1 MTVPGGIYYYLISQD
16 GQMIYHPRR
25 ADIDRGYFSEN
36 CEMTSQLEDGTYEL
50 SLNGRPGN
58 VVVSS
63 VAYTGWKMIGVI
75 PESVQTA
82 SINQFRYY
90 IIYSHSDFDDDALV
104 GKQDHIKKD
113 FASNPAAE

>member
-1 MTVPGGIYYYLISQD
+1 
-16 GQMIYHPRR
+16 MIYHPRR

-63 VAYTGWKMIGVI
+63 VAYTGWELGGGV
-75 PESVQTA
+75 PGRGHLLQYQPVPVL
-82 SINQFRYY
+82 YY
-90 IIYSHSDFDDDALV
+90 HSHSDFDDDAARS
-104 GKQDHIKKD
+104 KQDHIKKD